1 VTARKSLPSTP
12 EFCNSMNSSLALSC
26 SLFSSLQRLKN
37 VSVRLHLYEDDQ
49 VYAWRIV
56 RARAPTHPNDWWSAT
71 IYCEPD
77 GQTVAVSWI
86 STAGDV
92 TGYRTFPKDQAQ
104 ELVEFIQS
112 AFS

>member
-1 VTARKSLPSTP
+1 MTARRSLPPTP
-12 EFCNSMNSSLALSC
+12 EFCSSMTESLALSC
-26 SLFSSLQRLKN
+26 SLFSPLQRLKN
-37 VSVRLHLYEDDQ
+37 VSVRLHLYEDDK

-56 RARAPTHPNDWWSAT
+56 RARAPTSSLDWWSVT
-71 IYCEPD
+71 VYCEPD

-92 TGYRTFPKDQAQ
+92 TGYETFSKDQAR

-112 AFS
+112 AFL